1 MSATNI
7 LINVVCPALGV
18 LISNMMFLSPWSL
31 VMTARKNRHLG
42 NVNPIPF
49 AIMFV
54 NNLGF
59 VVYGSLLSNYYIFFS
74 SVFGVLLS
82 LFYTITCLTIMAK
95 EAVEDEFSELY
106 LQVEGVVL
114 GGIGFWA
121 IIGIVQTS
129 LFHTFSDPQQQ
140 ARLMVGYICCF
151 FNICYY
157 AAPLS
162 TMAEIIATKDSS
174 SLYLPNI
181 LVNCLNATLWLCY
194 GAFGVHN
201 VVVWGPSFIGLSLS
215 LLQVALVFRYHKG
228 HWFEAVSGWITHR
241 TIQMKTRVE
250 NEDDD
255 GQSTLEV
262 GQRKNSTAS
271 RKYSQVGDGPN
282 RRMSFCIV
290 PAEQMDSPLLPSTG
304 SSKKS
309 RTKSRSNTAM

>member
-1 MSATNI
+1 MSAADI
-7 LINVVCPALGV
+7 LVTVVCPSLGV

-31 VMTARKNRHLG
+31 VMTARKNRHMG
-42 NVNPIPF
+42 SVNPIPF

-74 SVFGVLLS
+74 SIFGVLLS

-106 LQVEGVVL
+106 LQVEGIVL

-129 LFHTFSDPQQQ
+129 LFHTFADPKHEAQQ
-140 ARLMVGYICCF
+140 MVGFVCCF

-162 TMAEIIATKDSS
+162 TMAEIIAKKDSS
-174 SLYLPNI
+174 SLYLPNV
-181 LVNCLNATLWLCY
+181 LVNCLNATLWLLY

-201 VVVWGPSFIGLSLS
+201 IVVWGPSFIGLTLS
-215 LLQVALVFRYHKG
+215 LIQVALVFRYHKG
-228 HWFEAVSGWITHR
+228 HWLEAVSGWITHR
-241 TIQMKTRVE
+241 TIQMKTRVADE
-250 NEDDD
+250 FDD
-255 GQSTLEV
+255 QEQ
-262 GQRKNSTAS
+262 QRKFSVEIDQRRPSSAVP
-271 RKYSQVGDGPN
+271 VGAT
-282 RRMSFCIV
+282 RRMSFCIT
-290 PAEQMDSPLLPSTG
+290 PADNANDGMPLLTSGST
-304 SSKKS
+304 KN
-309 RTKSRSNTAM
+309 RSAKL